1 MMPLV
6 GGMGDLFCASIS
18 LLLHCS
24 YLVKEPPLSR
34 SSKIIGISVIAC
46 TFLLGSFILGYLF
59 GTNYPP
65 DDDKNL
71 AAVEQAWRSIVK
83 DYVEPGKVDKTALSE
98 AAISAMVDYLGDPYS
113 AYLNPDMLQQEK
125 ESSSGKYGGIGAS
138 VGVKDGKI
146 TVVAPYPDSPAA
158 KAGLLAGDIILEI
171 DGVPVVGMSLADVI
185 VKVHGVKGTL
195 INLLVLHENASE
207 PVVIPII
214 RGEIKV
220 PSVNYELNGD
230 IAYIQIKQFG
240 DTTDSELRTALLEAN
255 QAARGIVLDLRN
267 NPGGGLEALVK
278 VASRFLNDGIILTV
292 RYHDGTTEV
301 HSVIKQDVT
310 TSLPIVVLVNK
321 FSASASEVLAGALQ
335 DHQRALIAGEVTF
348 GKGSVNYLQPLPDGS
363 AIYITAARWL
373 TPNGNLIEGQGI
385 APDTMLDSTQ
395 DWVAWAT
402 DYLHGKI

>member
-1 MMPLV
+1 
-6 GGMGDLFCASIS
+6 
-18 LLLHCS
+18 
-24 YLVKEPPLSR
+24 LSR
-34 SSKIIGISVIAC
+34 SIKTISIAVITV
-46 TFLLGSFILGYLF
+46 TFLLGSFILGYLL
-59 GTNYPP
+59 GTNFPP
-65 DDDKNL
+65 VDDKNL
-71 AAVEQAWRSIVK
+71 AAVEQAWHSIVN

-98 AAISAMVDYLGDPYS
+98 AAISAMVDSLGDPYS

-125 ESSSGKYGGIGAS
+125 ESSAGNYGGIGAS

-171 DGVPVVGMSLADVI
+171 DGVPVGGMSLADVI

-207 PVVIPII
+207 PVVISII

-240 DTTDSELRTALLEAN
+240 DNTDSELRTVLVEAN
-255 QAARGIVLDLRN
+255 QAARGIVLDLRS

-278 VASRFLNDGIILTV
+278 VASRLLNDGIILTV
-292 RYHDGTTEV
+292 RYYDGSTEV

-335 DHQRALIAGEVTF
+335 DHQRALIAGEITF

-363 AIYITAARWL
+363 AIYLTAARWL

-395 DWVAWAT
+395 DWVRWAT